1 MAGKDY
7 VGVLAVL
14 RDQIENGFINIAP
27 RCETDEPYRG
37 QWKAM
42 FIESLEAGIAAL
54 SNARPENF

>member
-27 RCETDEPYRG
+27 RCETDEPYRD

-54 SNARPENF
+54 SK